1 MRWGAGRSCPG
12 RYWMLCLLLLALAT
26 PASRAGQRG
35 LLLRWGLGHRAV
47 EAIGRFACF
56 CLLWLFLLRGH
67 GKLVCSCAGV
77 LGSIFGRDLTFC
89 FSLLAVSG
97 AASDCWLICLLLR
110 WGSEFAGV
118 GRYWLPC
125 VLSSS
130 HRSFHHCRHYH
141 FHYHRLSHHRR
152 HHHSDHI
159 HHSGLLLSFSCLG
172 IGGGLACGAF
182 GSFACVLA
190 CACAS
195 RKFGCPWLGVL
206 GGLACGAFGSTAC
219 VLALGCDLQIRFL
232 LAWRF
237 SGLWLSGL

>member
-1 MRWGAGRSCPG
+1 MPLAHSLAPALGFLLFLLSGVCLVSACFVDCELGFSIFDCWFCFRSLNFDRAARLYGFFRFSSASGASRAWQIGLLMRWGAGRSCPG

-97 AASDCWLICLLLR
+97 AASDCWPICLLLR
-110 WGSEFAGV
+110 WGSEFAVG

-125 VLSSS
+125 VHSSS

-159 HHSGLLLSFSCLG
+159 H
-172 IGGGLACGAF
+172 
-182 GSFACVLA
+182 
-190 CACAS
+190 
-195 RKFGCPWLGVL
+195 CPV
-206 GGLACGAFGSTAC
+206 
-219 VLALGCDLQIRFL
+219 
-232 LAWRF
+232 
-237 SGLWLSGL
+237 